1 MLQMQLLEFKMMD
14 LDTLDNAEMQEISG
28 GAWPKWLKGITWAA
42 VGKEIIDH
50 WDEIKKGLVDGWNS
64 VK

>member
-1 MLQMQLLEFKMMD
+1 MN
-14 LDTLDNAEMQEISG
+14 LDALDNSEMQEISG

>member
-1 MLQMQLLEFKMMD
+1 MQIPEFKMID
-14 LDTLDNAEMQEISG
+14 LNALDSSEIQEISG
-28 GAWPKWLKGITWAA
+28 GAWPNWLKGITLAA

-64 VK
+64 VKQ